1 MSSLTRFPAAPR
13 PRSSQLSA
21 DVVSLSEARAAAAAE
36 AASLRSELETVRKER
51 ARQSGVIEALMR
63 RSEELCADAGRAREL
78 EASNEALA
86 RGLEAQG
93 GTLDRLLALNEELAG
108 VANAL
113 SAAREAGGAPAGE
126 APAGAAPEPLYEEE
140 WELEEAEARARGEP
154 PPKGWLMRAWGAATM
169 EQPSGAADA
178 GEAKAA
184 PAAEADAV

>member
-1 MSSLTRFPAAPR
+1 
-13 PRSSQLSA
+13 
-21 DVVSLSEARAAAAAE
+21 VSLSEARAAAAAE

-113 SAAREAGGAPAGE
+113 SAAREAGGGAPAGE
-126 APAGAAPEPLYEEE
+126 APAGAAPEALYDEE

-154 PPKGWLMRAWGAATM
+154 PPKGWLMRAWGAATT

>member
-1 MSSLTRFPAAPR
+1 
-13 PRSSQLSA
+13 
-21 DVVSLSEARAAAAAE
+21 VSLSEARAAAAAE

-51 ARQSGVIEALMR
+51 ARQAGVVEALMR

-86 RGLEAQG
+86 RGLEAQA

-113 SAAREAGGAPAGE
+113 SAAREAGGAPPGE
-126 APAGAAPEPLYEEE
+126 APAGLPEPLYEEE

-154 PPKGWLMRAWGAATM
+154 PPKGWGAPSLNFVGLTTRSPAMT
-169 EQPSGAADA
+169 EANGWWFETVAPERLQPRDLHAAQLA
-178 GEAKAA
+178 RRLG
-184 PAAEADAV
+184 PAAR